1 MKKKFVVVGAMAGTL
16 IFTQSALAAGL
27 AVTPSKNM
35 LSVQSGEGVQ
45 TVEAVPAY
53 LYQDNNYFMLR
64 DLGKILGYRVDWNEA
79 KKQASLTK
87 ESAAQDL
94 QHLSAAKQAKAV
106 KQSKQTIL
114 VGATEYENMKCL
126 NIDGYNYFKLRD
138 LVEIM
143 DFTCGWDSA
152 KNQIQLS
159 TGDLRNEDGVSQT
172 AKDFLHEGLN
182 QKVIEEDVPY
192 IPDSKDYAALEAY
205 MQKNVDKDFKA
216 SDFIIRESEEGST
229 TSNLIVLDMRLN
241 VNGVPT
247 RNFGYR
253 VRCINKKAAL
263 ITFIGEKNPDFDI
276 TKAGVQ
282 KLSDADAK
290 QMALDMDKNSY
301 KAEKQTV
308 SRYFDMQE
316 LKQKCEVETTYIDNG
331 GATFVTAHAFDAE

>member
-16 IFTQSALAAGL
+16 LLTQSAFAAGL
-27 AVTPSKNM
+27 AVTPSKNT
-35 LSVQSGEGVQ
+35 LSVQSGIGTQ

-79 KKQASLTK
+79 TKQVSVTK
-87 ESAAQDL
+87 ESAAKDL
-94 QHLSAAKQAKAV
+94 QHLSAAKQAKTV
-106 KQSKQTIL
+106 KQGKQTIL
-114 VGATEYENMKCL
+114 VGTAEYENMNCL
-126 NIDGYNYFKLRD
+126 NIDGYNYFRLRD

-152 KNQIQLS
+152 KKQIQLT
-159 TGDLRNEDGVSQT
+159 TGEQNDEGVSQT
-172 AKDFLHEGLN
+172 AKDFYREGDII
-182 QKVIEEDVPY
+182 IEEDVPY

-205 MQKNVDKDFKA
+205 MQKNIDKDFKA
-216 SDFIIRESEEGST
+216 SDFIIRESDEGST

-241 VNGVPT
+241 VNGVAT
-247 RNFGYR
+247 KNFGYR

-263 ITFIGEKNPDFDI
+263 ITPIGEKNPDFDI

-282 KLSDADAK
+282 KLSDEDAK
-290 QMALDMDKNSY
+290 KMALAVDNNNY
-301 KAEKQTV
+301 HVEKQTV

-316 LKQKCEVETTYIDNG
+316 LKQKCEVETMYVYNG
-331 GATFVTAHAFDAE
+331 GTTFVTAHAFDAE

>member
-27 AVTPSKNM
+27 AVTPSKNT

-114 VGATEYENMKCL
+114 VGATEYENMNCL

-143 DFTCGWDSA
+143 DFTCGWDSE
-152 KNQIQLS
+152 KNRIQLS
-159 TGDLRNEDGVSQT
+159 TGEQNDEGVSISV
-172 AKDFLHEGLN
+172 KDFLVEGAK

-192 IPDSKDYAALEAY
+192 VPDSRDYAALEVY

-216 SDFIIRESEEGST
+216 ADFIITEAEEGSHT
-229 TSNLIVLDMRLN
+229 PNLITLDMRLN
-241 VNGVPT
+241 VNGVMT
-247 RNFGYR
+247 KNFGYR
-253 VRCINKKAAL
+253 VLCINKKAAL

-301 KAEKQTV
+301 KVEKQTV

>member
-27 AVTPSKNM
+27 AVTPSKNT
-35 LSVQSGEGVQ
+35 LSVQTGEGVQ

-53 LYQDNNYFMLR
+53 LYQDNNYF
-64 DLGKILGYRVDWNEA
+64 
-79 KKQASLTK
+79 
-87 ESAAQDL
+87 
-94 QHLSAAKQAKAV
+94 
-106 KQSKQTIL
+106 
-114 VGATEYENMKCL
+114 
-126 NIDGYNYFKLRD
+126 KLRD

-143 DFTCGWDSA
+143 DFTCGWDSE
-152 KNQIQLS
+152 KNRIQLS
-159 TGDLRNEDGVSQT
+159 TGEQNDEGVSISV
-172 AKDFLHEGLN
+172 KDFLVEGAK

-192 IPDSKDYAALEAY
+192 IPGTKDYAALEAY

-216 SDFIIRESEEGST
+216 SDFIITEAEEGSNT
-229 TSNLIVLDMRLN
+229 PNLITLDMRLN
-241 VNGVPT
+241 VNGVMT
-247 RNFGYR
+247 KNFGYR
-253 VRCINKKAAL
+253 VLCINKKAAL

>member
-27 AVTPSKNM
+27 AVTPSKNT

-114 VGATEYENMKCL
+114 VGATEYENMNCL

-143 DFTCGWDSA
+143 DFTCGWDSE
-152 KNQIQLS
+152 KNRIQLS
-159 TGDLRNEDGVSQT
+159 TGEQNDEGVSISV
-172 AKDFLHEGLN
+172 KDFLVEGAK

-192 IPDSKDYAALEAY
+192 IPGTKDYAALEAY
-205 MQKNVDKDFKA
+205 MQKNVDQDFKA
-216 SDFIIRESEEGST
+216 SDFIITEAEEGSNT
-229 TSNLIVLDMRLN
+229 PNLITLDMRLN
-241 VNGVPT
+241 VNGVMT
-247 RNFGYR
+247 KNFGYR

-282 KLSDADAK
+282 KLSDEDAK
-290 QMALDMDKNSY
+290 KMALAVDNNNY
-301 KAEKQTV
+301 HVEKQTV

-316 LKQKCEVETTYIDNG
+316 LKQKCEVETMYVYNG
-331 GATFVTAHAFDAE
+331 GTTFVSAHSFDAE